1 MSKIH
6 NSTEK
11 PISLKTI
18 WGRWGRRKETIW
30 YYRKN

>member
-1 MSKIH
+1 MSKIQ

-18 WGRWGRRKETIW
+18 WGRLGRRKETTW